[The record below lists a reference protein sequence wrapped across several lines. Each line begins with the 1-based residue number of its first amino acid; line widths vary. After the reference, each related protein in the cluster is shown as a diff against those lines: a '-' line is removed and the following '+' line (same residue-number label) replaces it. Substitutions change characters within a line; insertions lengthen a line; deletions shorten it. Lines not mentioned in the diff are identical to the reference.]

1 MEKEVWCLERG
12 LFERLGKLR
21 WIEVKVAGVT
31 QGSAMVKAEEF
42 QGCPI
47 TRWW

>member
-1 MEKEVWCLERG
+1 MEKEVRG
-12 LFERLGKLR
+12 LGRGLCERLGKLR
-21 WIEVKVAGVT
+21 WIVVKVVGVT
-31 QGSAMVKAEEF
+31 QGSAMVRAEEF